1 MRCGNGY
8 FAAQLLCPLLKMSD
22 EIATPV
28 CAPVRNDRCVV
39 IDIKAH
45 RLQRKGQ
52 LMRFFVYD
60 GVSPF
65 GFRVLYG

>member
-1 MRCGNGY
+1 
-8 FAAQLLCPLLKMSD
+8 MSD

-45 RLQRKGQ
+45 RLQRDEQ
-52 LMRFFVYD
+52 LMRFFIYES
-60 GVSPF
+60 VSPF
-65 GFRVLYG
+65 HTCVLY

>member
-8 FAAQLLCPLLKMSD
+8 FAVQLLCPLLKMSD

-45 RLQRKGQ
+45 RLQRDEQ
-52 LMRFFVYD
+52 LMRFFIYES
-60 GVSPF
+60 VSPF
-65 GFRVLYG
+65 HTCVLY